1 MTKLKWRW
9 YALGQHAPSYCP
21 LHPAPSHCLSAAPC
35 SPRSLWTNF
44 VNFSSCSHSMHN
56 AFFSFSSS
64 QPAFGQATLSHKHTY
79 THTLVLVHTVA
90 HTAEFL
96 MNSNERL
103 LRLLGQ
109 TRCAVAVSAPKRAG
123 EHFTCALQV
132 AASLPRCTVASRELR
147 AASCDCDLVS

>member
-1 MTKLKWRW
+1 MLFFVLVFSTGF
-9 YALGQHAPSYCP
+9 LG
-21 LHPAPSHCLSAAPC
+21 
-35 SPRSLWTNF
+35 RR
-44 VNFSSCSHSMHN
+44 
-56 AFFSFSSS
+56 
-64 QPAFGQATLSHKHTY
+64 LSHTQ
-79 THTLVLVHTVA
+79 THTNTHSLA

-132 AASLPRCTVASRELR
+132 AASLPRCKSRVASCELQVVTPIW
-147 AASCDCDLVS
+147 LVSGWRDVAADCAADASVAALAFCAPC

>member
-1 MTKLKWRW
+1 MLW
-9 YALGQHAPSYCP
+9 GNMPPPPAPFCYCSSP
-21 LHPAPSHCLSAAPC
+21 PSPSHCLSAAPC

-56 AFFSFSSS
+56 AFFFVLVFSTGFWAVDSLT
-64 QPAFGQATLSHKHTY
+64 QTHTY
-79 THTLVLVHTVA
+79 THSRTHTHTHTVA

-132 AASLPRCTVASRELR
+132 AASLPRCKLRVASCKLWLR
-147 AASCDCDLVS
+147 FG